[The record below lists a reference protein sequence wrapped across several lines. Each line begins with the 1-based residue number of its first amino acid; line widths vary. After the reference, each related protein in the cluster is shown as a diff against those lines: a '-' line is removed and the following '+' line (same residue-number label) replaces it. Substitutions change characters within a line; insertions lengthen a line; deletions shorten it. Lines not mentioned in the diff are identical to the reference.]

1 MQAMG
6 GVRPCRAWEVLG
18 AVQAVQVM
26 GGLLGAV
33 QGMGGARPYG
43 PYMPWE
49 ELGAVQAVHAMG
61 GLLGAVQGMGGA
73 RGRAGRAG
81 QTCFLG
87 CSSKLSLTYGTL
99 CSEFAARRLSNT

>member
-1 MQAMG
+1 M
-6 GVRPCRAWEVLG
+6 
-18 AVQAVQVM
+18 QVM

-33 QGMGGARPYG
+33 QGMGGARPCR

-61 GLLGAVQGMGGA
+61 GLLGVVQGMGGA

-81 QTCFLG
+81 HG
-87 CSSKLSLTYGTL
+87 RP
-99 CSEFAARRLSNT
+99 ARGRAGHGRS